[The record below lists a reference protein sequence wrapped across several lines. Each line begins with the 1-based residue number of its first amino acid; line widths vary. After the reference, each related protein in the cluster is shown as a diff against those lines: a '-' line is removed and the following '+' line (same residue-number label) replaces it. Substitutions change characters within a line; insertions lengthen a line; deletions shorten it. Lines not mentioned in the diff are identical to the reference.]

1 MNWQRIAVVQGILGA
16 RSDDLNAVST
26 QMKRSGQE
34 QTTERF
40 LSEAENKFH
49 DLAAKTFHIQS
60 NMAKKEM
67 QYFFNKL
74 INGYILGVI
83 TTEIE

>member
-1 MNWQRIAVVQGILGA
+1 MVQGILGA
-16 RSDDLNAVST
+16 SSDDLNAVST

-34 QTTERF
+34 QTVKSQRF